1 MSWITWRQQMSD
13 KQTKIMFVDDDLV
26 TGRVMKRNCDN
37 ANYRCS
43 VFQNAQDCLN
53 SFKKTNADIVIT
65 DLRMPG
71 MNGFELLSELRDID
85 ENVPVLVMT
94 GYSSVEN
101 AVEAMKRGAT
111 DFIKKPFDFT
121 ELKLM
126 LDRTMKGVVLK
137 NENKLLKRR
146 LVESRNRFNMIGDTE
161 VMRTLFNTIEKVTNV
176 NCNVIITGESGTGKE
191 LVARALHDY
200 SSRKEAPFVTVDC
213 GALNENMLES
223 ELFGHEKNAFS
234 GAEQRQQGLMEKAS
248 GGTLF
253 LDEIC
258 NISDAMQI
266 KLMRTIE
273 SNKITRL
280 GSNEAIKVD
289 VRIIAASN
297 RNLEQAVEKGE
308 LRHDF
313 YHRLN
318 VVNISVPTLAERRDD
333 IPALVEQFVQE
344 FAEHYNRDITG
355 YDKASLK
362 LFCDAS
368 WTGNVRE
375 LRNVIERDVILSE
388 EQTLHWKNIDSR
400 DETDDSKINFSDE
413 IFMSLEQLEERY
425 INHVLEC
432 FKGKKTKAAKI
443 LGIDKTTLWRKLRRY
458 DITSEDI
465 SE

>member
-1 MSWITWRQQMSD
+1 
-13 KQTKIMFVDDDLV
+13 MFVDDDIV

-37 ANYRCS
+37 ANFSCS
-43 VFQNAQDCLN
+43 VYQSGQDCIN
-53 SFKKTNADIVIT
+53 AFKKSNADIVIT

-71 MNGFELLSELRDID
+71 MNGFELLSELRTID

-111 DFIKKPFDFT
+111 DFIKKPFDFS

-126 LDRTMKGVVLK
+126 LDRTMKGVQLK

-146 LVESRNRFNMIGDTE
+146 LGQKHNRFNMIGDTP
-161 VMRTLFNTIEKVTNV
+161 VMRTLFNTIEKVTDV

-200 SSRKEAPFVTVDC
+200 SPRKEAPFVTVDC
-213 GALNENMLES
+213 GALNENLLES

-273 SNKITRL
+273 TNTIKRL
-280 GSNEAIKVD
+280 GSSDEINID

-297 RNLEQAVEKGE
+297 RNLDKAIESGE
-308 LRHDF
+308 LRPDF

-318 VVNISVPTLAERRDD
+318 VVNIHVPSLSERRDD
-333 IPALVEQFVQE
+333 IPALVEQFIQE
-344 FAEHYNRDITG
+344 FAELYNRDIKG
-355 YDKASLK
+355 YDEASLK
-362 LFCDAS
+362 LLCDATWS
-368 WTGNVRE
+368 GNVRE

-388 EQTLHWKNIDSR
+388 DKILHWKGAEDFDNPDGSN
-400 DETDDSKINFSDE
+400 SLINFSDDS
-413 IFMSLEQLEERY
+413 FMSLEQLEEEY
-425 INHVLEC
+425 INHVLRC
-432 FKGKKTKAAKI
+432 FKGKKTKAAKT

-458 DITSEDI
+458 DISDEAI
-465 SE
+465 EEKN

>member
-1 MSWITWRQQMSD
+1 MSD
-13 KQTKIMFVDDDLV
+13 KQTKIMFVDDDIV

-37 ANYRCS
+37 ADYKCS
-43 VFQNAQDCLN
+43 VYQSAQDCIN
-53 SFKKTNADIVIT
+53 AFKKSNADIVIT

-71 MNGFELLSELRDID
+71 MNGFELLTELRSID

-126 LDRTMKGVVLK
+126 LDRTMKAVHLK

-146 LVESRNRFNMIGDTE
+146 LGQKRNRFGMIGETPI
-161 VMRTLFNTIEKVTNV
+161 MCSLFNTIEKVTDV
-176 NCNVIITGESGTGKE
+176 NCNVIVTGESGTGKE

-200 SSRKEAPFVTVDC
+200 SSRKDAPFVTVDC

-223 ELFGHEKNAFS
+223 ELFGHEQNVFS
-234 GAEQRQQGLMEKAS
+234 GAEHRQQGLLEQAS

-258 NISDAMQI
+258 NITDAMQI

-273 SNKITRL
+273 SNKITRI
-280 GSNEAIKVD
+280 GSSELINID

-297 RNLEQAVEKGE
+297 RNLDQAVENEE

-318 VVNISVPTLAERRDD
+318 VVNIYVPTLEQRRDD
-333 IPALVEQFVQE
+333 IPALVDQFVQE
-344 FAEHYNRDITG
+344 FAEQYNRDVKG
-355 YDKASLK
+355 YDEKSLK
-362 LFCDAS
+362 LLCEAP

-375 LRNVIERDVILSE
+375 LRNVVERGIIFSEGKQLVWKGLEDLSSE
-388 EQTLHWKNIDSR
+388 EEDLL
-400 DETDDSKINFSDE
+400 INFSGDS
-413 IFMSLEQLEERY
+413 FMSLEELEEEY
-425 INHVLEC
+425 INHVLRC
-432 FKGKKTKAAKI
+432 FDGKKTKAAKT

-458 DITSEDI
+458 GIGDEVLK
-465 SE
+465 EKLEH

>member
-1 MSWITWRQQMSD
+1 MSD

-37 ANYRCS
+37 ANYSCS
-43 VFQNAQDCLN
+43 VYQNGQDCLN
-53 SFKKTNADIVIT
+53 AFRKSNADIVIT

-71 MNGFELLSELRDID
+71 MNGFELLSELRSID

-126 LDRTMKGVVLK
+126 LDRTMKGMRLK

-146 LVESRNRFNMIGDTE
+146 LGQKRNRFGMIGDTP
-161 VMRTLFNTIEKVTNV
+161 VMRSLFNTIEKVTDV
-176 NCNVIITGESGTGKE
+176 NCNVVISGESGTGKE

-223 ELFGHEKNAFS
+223 ELFGHEQNAFS
-234 GAEQRQQGLMEKAS
+234 GADKRQQGLMEQAS

-273 SNKITRL
+273 TNKITRL
-280 GSNEAIKVD
+280 GSSEEIKVD

-297 RNLEQAVEKGE
+297 RNLEQAVESGE

-318 VVNISVPTLAERRDD
+318 VVNIYVPTLDERRED
-333 IPALVEQFVQE
+333 IPALVEQFVEE
-344 FAEHYNRDITG
+344 FADQYNRNLKG
-355 YDKASLK
+355 YDSNSLK
-362 LFCDAS
+362 LLCEAN
-368 WTGNVRE
+368 WAGNIRE
-375 LRNVIERDVILSE
+375 LRNAVEREVILSD
-388 EQTLHWKNIDSR
+388 EQTLHWREPENIESDDIDSL
-400 DETDDSKINFSDE
+400 INFSDDN
-413 IFMSLEQLEERY
+413 FMSLEQLEQEY
-425 INHVLEC
+425 INHVLRC
-432 FKGKKTKAAKI
+432 FKGKKTKAAKT

-458 DITSEDI
+458 DISE
-465 SE
+465 EEL

>member
-1 MSWITWRQQMSD
+1 MSD

-37 ANYRCS
+37 ANYSCS
-43 VFQNAQDCLN
+43 VFQSGQDCIN
-53 SFKKTNADIVIT
+53 AFKKSSADIVIT

-71 MNGFELLSELRDID
+71 MNGFELLSELREID

-126 LDRTMKGVVLK
+126 LDRTMKGVRLK

-146 LVESRNRFNMIGDTE
+146 LGKQRNRYGMIGDTP
-161 VMRTLFNTIEKVTNV
+161 VMRTLFNTIEKVTDV
-176 NCNVIITGESGTGKE
+176 NCNVVITGESGTGKE

-200 SSRKEAPFVTVDC
+200 SSRKDAPFVTVDC
-213 GALNENMLES
+213 GALNDNMLES
-223 ELFGHEKNAFS
+223 ELFGHEKNAFA
-234 GAEQRQQGLMEKAS
+234 GAEQRQQGLMEQAS

-280 GSNEAIKVD
+280 GSNDEIAID

-297 RNLEQAVEKGE
+297 RNLDKAVEEGE

-318 VVNISVPTLAERRDD
+318 VVNIHVPTLSERRED

-344 FAEHYNRDITG
+344 FAEQYNRDIKG
-355 YDKASLK
+355 YDAASIK
-362 LFCDAS
+362 LLCEAP
-368 WTGNVRE
+368 WAGNVRE
-375 LRNVIERDVILSE
+375 LRNVIEREIILSE
-388 EQTLHWKNIDSR
+388 DKVLRWQGIPG
-400 DETDDSKINFSDE
+400 DDDGLDANSLINFSDNS
-413 IFMSLEQLEERY
+413 FMSLEKLEEEY
-425 INHVLEC
+425 INHVLRC
-432 FKGKKTKAAKI
+432 FKGKKTKAAKT

-458 DITSEDI
+458 DIAE
-465 SE
+465 EANKE

>member
-1 MSWITWRQQMSD
+1 MSD
-13 KQTKIMFVDDDLV
+13 KQTRIMFIDDDVV

-37 ANYRCS
+37 AKYTCT
-43 VFQNAQDCLN
+43 VFQNGQDCLN
-53 SFKKTNADIVIT
+53 AFKKSSADIVIT

-71 MNGFELLSELRDID
+71 MNGFELLSELRAID
-85 ENVPVLVMT
+85 ENIPVLVMT

-126 LDRTMKGVVLK
+126 LDRTMKGVRLK
-137 NENKLLKRR
+137 NENKFLKR
-146 LVESRNRFNMIGDTE
+146 LISDKRNRFGMIGDAPI
-161 VMRTLFNTIEKVTNV
+161 MLSLFNTIEKVTNV

-213 GALNENMLES
+213 GALNESMLES
-223 ELFGHEKNAFS
+223 ELFGHEQGAFS
-234 GAEQRQQGLMEKAS
+234 GAEYRHYGLMEQAS

-280 GSNEAIKVD
+280 GSFDEIKVD

-297 RNLEQAVEKGE
+297 RNLEKAVEKGE

-318 VVNISVPTLAERRDD
+318 VVNIYVPTLNERRED
-333 IPALVEQFVQE
+333 IPALIEQFVTE
-344 FAEHYNRDITG
+344 FAEHYNRDIKG
-355 YDKASLK
+355 FDNISLK
-362 LFCDAS
+362 LLCDAP
-368 WTGNVRE
+368 WTGNIRE
-375 LRNVIERDVILSE
+375 LRNVIEREIILSDE
-388 EQTLHWKNIDSR
+388 KILHWKGAADFEN
-400 DETDDSKINFSDE
+400 KNNPLMNFSDDNL
-413 IFMSLEQLEERY
+413 ISLEELEKNY
-425 INHVLEC
+425 INHVLHC
-432 FKGKKTKAAKI
+432 FKGKKTKAAKT

-458 DITSEDI
+458 DISDDI
-465 SE
+465 LEE

>member
-1 MSWITWRQQMSD
+1 MSD
-13 KQTKIMFVDDDLV
+13 NKIKIMFVDDDVV

-37 ANYRCS
+37 ANYSCS
-43 VFQNAQDCLN
+43 VYQSAQDCLTAFEQ
-53 SFKKTNADIVIT
+53 SNADIVIT

-71 MNGFELLSELRDID
+71 MNGFELLTELRSID
-85 ENVPVLVMT
+85 ENIPVLVMT

-126 LDRTMKGVVLK
+126 LDRTMKSVRLK
-137 NENKLLKRR
+137 TENKLLKRR
-146 LVESRNRFNMIGDTE
+146 LGKKNNRFGMVGDTPI
-161 VMRTLFNTIEKVTNV
+161 MRSLFNTIDKVADV
-176 NCNVIITGESGTGKE
+176 NCNVVISGESGTGKE
-191 LVARALHDY
+191 LVARALHD
-200 SSRKEAPFVTVDC
+200 SGLRKDAPFVTVDC
-213 GALNENMLES
+213 GALNGNMLES

-234 GAEQRQQGLMEKAS
+234 GADQRQQGLLEQAS

-273 SNKITRL
+273 SNKIKRL
-280 GSNEAIKVD
+280 GSSEEVSID

-297 RNLEQAVEKGE
+297 RNLEKAVEDGE

-318 VVNISVPTLAERRDD
+318 VVNIYVPRLDERRDD
-333 IPALVEQFVQE
+333 IPALVEQFIRE
-344 FAEHYNRDITG
+344 FAEQYERDIKG
-355 YDKASLK
+355 FDSASLK
-362 LFCDAS
+362 LICDAS
-368 WTGNVRE
+368 WKGNVRE
-375 LRNVIERDVILSE
+375 LRNIIEREVILSE
-388 EQTLHWKNIDSR
+388 DKTLHWRGNGELDS
-400 DETDDSKINFSDE
+400 DDLDTALNFSDDHL
-413 IFMSLEQLEERY
+413 MSLEQLEHEY
-425 INHVLEC
+425 ISHVLRC
-432 FKGKKTKAAKI
+432 FKGKKTKAAKT

-458 DITSEDI
+458 DVKEGNASD
-465 SE
+465 S

>member
-1 MSWITWRQQMSD
+1 MSD
-13 KQTKIMFVDDDLV
+13 KQTKIMFVDDDIV

-37 ANYRCS
+37 ANYICS
-43 VFQNAQDCLN
+43 VYQSAQDCLN
-53 SFKKTNADIVIT
+53 AFKKSDADIVIT

-71 MNGFELLSELRDID
+71 MNGFELLTELRAID

-121 ELKLM
+121 ELRLM
-126 LDRTMKGVVLK
+126 LDRTMKGVRLK

-146 LVESRNRFNMIGDTE
+146 LGQKRNRFGMIGETP
-161 VMRTLFNTIEKVTNV
+161 VMRSLFNTIEKVTNV

-200 SSRKEAPFVTVDC
+200 SSRKDAPFVTVDC

-234 GAEQRQQGLMEKAS
+234 GAEQRQQGLLEQAS
-248 GGTLF
+248 GGSLF

-280 GSNEAIKVD
+280 GSSEPINVD

-297 RNLEQAVEKGE
+297 RNLDQAVENDE

-318 VVNISVPTLAERRDD
+318 VVNIYVPTLAERRED
-333 IPALVEQFVQE
+333 IPALVEQFVEE
-344 FAEHYNRDITG
+344 FAECYNRDIKG
-355 YDKASLK
+355 YDAASLK
-362 LFCDAS
+362 LLCEAP
-368 WTGNVRE
+368 WAGNIRE
-375 LRNVIERDVILSE
+375 LRNVIEREVILSE
-388 EQTLHWKNIDSR
+388 DNTLCWKSVKGVLSEEEGDS
-400 DETDDSKINFSDE
+400 SINFSDDN
-413 IFMSLEQLEERY
+413 FMSLEQLEEEY
-425 INHVLEC
+425 INHVLRC
-432 FKGKKTKAAKI
+432 FKGKKTKAAKT

-458 DITSEDI
+458 DITDEM
-465 SE
+465 

>member
-1 MSWITWRQQMSD
+1 MSD
-13 KQTKIMFVDDDLV
+13 KQTKILFVDDDLV

-37 ANYRCS
+37 ASYSCS

-53 SFKKTNADIVIT
+53 AFKNSHADIVIT

-71 MNGFELLSELRDID
+71 MNGFELLSELRNID
-85 ENVPVLVMT
+85 ENIPVLVMT

-126 LDRTMKGVVLK
+126 LDRTMKGMRLK

-146 LVESRNRFNMIGDTE
+146 IGQKRNRFGMIGDTP
-161 VMRTLFNTIEKVTNV
+161 VMRSLFNTIEKVTDV
-176 NCNVIITGESGTGKE
+176 NCNVVISGESGTGKE

-213 GALNENMLES
+213 GALNEHMLES
-223 ELFGHEKNAFS
+223 ELFGHEQNAFA
-234 GAEQRQQGLMEKAS
+234 GAEQRQQGLMEQAS

-273 SNKITRL
+273 TNKITRL
-280 GSNEAIKVD
+280 GSSEEINID

-297 RNLEQAVEKGE
+297 RNLEQAVENGE

-318 VVNISVPTLAERRDD
+318 VVNICVPALNEHRED

-344 FAEHYNRDITG
+344 FSEQYNHNIKG
-355 YDKASLK
+355 YDSTSLK
-362 LFCDAS
+362 SLCDAR
-368 WTGNVRE
+368 WTGNVRQ
-375 LRNVIERDVILSE
+375 LRNIIERDVILSD
-388 EQTLHWKNIDSR
+388 EQILHWNEPEGAENEDMDSL
-400 DETDDSKINFSDE
+400 INFSDDS
-413 IFMSLEQLEERY
+413 FMSLEQLEQEY
-425 INHVLEC
+425 INHVLRC
-432 FKGKKTKAAKI
+432 FKGKKTKAAKT

-458 DITSEDI
+458 DISGEEI
-465 SE
+465 

>member
-1 MSWITWRQQMSD
+1 MSD
-13 KQTKIMFVDDDLV
+13 KQTKIMFVDDDIV

-37 ANYRCS
+37 ASYTCS
-43 VFQNAQDCLN
+43 VYQSAQDCLN
-53 SFKKTNADIVIT
+53 AFKKSNADIVIT

-71 MNGFELLSELRDID
+71 MNGFELLSELRAID

-126 LDRTMKGVVLK
+126 LDRTMKGVRLK

-146 LVESRNRFNMIGDTE
+146 LGQKRNRFGMIGETP
-161 VMRTLFNTIEKVTNV
+161 VMRTLFNTIEKVTDV

-200 SSRKEAPFVTVDC
+200 SSRKDAPFVTVDC

-223 ELFGHEKNAFS
+223 ELFGHEQNAFS
-234 GAEQRQQGLMEKAS
+234 GAEHRQQGLFEQAS

-253 LDEIC
+253 LDEVC

-280 GSNEAIKVD
+280 GSTDPINID

-297 RNLEQAVEKGE
+297 RNLDQAVDGEE

-318 VVNISVPTLAERRDD
+318 VVNIYVPTLAERRED
-333 IPALVEQFVQE
+333 IPALVDQFVQE
-344 FAEHYNRDITG
+344 FAEHYNRDIKG
-355 YDKASLK
+355 YDSDSLK
-362 LFCDAS
+362 LLCDAA
-368 WTGNVRE
+368 WAGNVRE
-375 LRNVIERDVILSE
+375 LRNIIEREVILSDDKALSWKGAEGSE
-388 EQTLHWKNIDSR
+388 EEAQSNLS
-400 DETDDSKINFSDE
+400 INFSDDN
-413 IFMSLEQLEERY
+413 FMSLEQLEEEY
-425 INHVLEC
+425 INHVLRC
-432 FKGKKTKAAKI
+432 FKGKKTKAAKT

-458 DITSEDI
+458 DITDETINEDI
-465 SE
+465 

>member
-1 MSWITWRQQMSD
+1 MSD

-37 ANYRCS
+37 ASYTCS
-43 VFQNAQDCLN
+43 VYQSAQDCLTA
-53 SFKKTNADIVIT
+53 FKKSNADIVIT

-71 MNGFELLSELRDID
+71 MNGFELLSELRAID

-126 LDRTMKGVVLK
+126 LDRTMKGVRLK

-146 LVESRNRFNMIGDTE
+146 LGQKRNRFGMIGETS
-161 VMRTLFNTIEKVTNV
+161 VMRTLFNTIEKVTDV

-223 ELFGHEKNAFS
+223 ELFGHEQNAFS
-234 GAEQRQQGLMEKAS
+234 GAEQRQQGLLEQAS

-280 GSNEAIKVD
+280 GSSEPINID

-297 RNLEQAVEKGE
+297 RNLDQAVDSDE

-318 VVNISVPTLAERRDD
+318 VVNICVPTLAERRED
-333 IPALVEQFVQE
+333 ISALVDQFVQE
-344 FAEHYNRDITG
+344 FAERYNRDIKG
-355 YDKASLK
+355 FDSDSLK
-362 LFCDAS
+362 LLCDAP
-368 WTGNVRE
+368 WAGNVRE
-375 LRNVIERDVILSE
+375 LRNIIEREVILSDDKI
-388 EQTLHWKNIDSR
+388 LHWKGVGGLIGE
-400 DETDDSKINFSDE
+400 DESNSSINFSDE
-413 IFMSLEQLEERY
+413 SFMSLEQLEEEY
-425 INHVLEC
+425 INHVLRC
-432 FKGKKTKAAKI
+432 FKGKKTKAAKT

-458 DITSEDI
+458 DIADDVISEDV
-465 SE
+465 

>member
-1 MSWITWRQQMSD
+1 MSD
-13 KQTKIMFVDDDLV
+13 KKTRIMFVDDDVV

-37 ANYRCS
+37 ANYSCS
-43 VFQNAQDCLN
+43 VYQNGKDCLAA
-53 SFKKTNADIVIT
+53 FKESNADIVIT
-65 DLRMPG
+65 DLRMPS
-71 MNGFELLSELRDID
+71 MNGFELLSELREID

-101 AVEAMKRGAT
+101 AVEAMKRGAS

-126 LDRTMKGVVLK
+126 LDRTMNGVQLK

-146 LVESRNRFNMIGDTE
+146 LTHKRNRFGMIGDTP
-161 VMRTLFNTIEKVTNV
+161 VMRSLFNTIEKVTEV
-176 NCNVIITGESGTGKE
+176 HCNVVITGESGTGKE

-200 SSRKEAPFVTVDC
+200 SSRKNAPFVTVDC

-223 ELFGHEKNAFS
+223 ELFGHEQNAFS
-234 GAEQRQQGLMEKAS
+234 GAETRQKGLLEQAS

-273 SNKITRL
+273 SNKISRL
-280 GSNEAIKVD
+280 GSSDEINID

-297 RNLEQAVEKGE
+297 RNLEQAIENGE

-318 VVNISVPTLAERRDD
+318 VVNIPVPTLNEHRDD

-344 FAEHYNRDITG
+344 FSERYNRDING

-362 LFCDAS
+362 LLCESTWA
-368 WTGNVRE
+368 GNVRE
-375 LRNVIERDVILSE
+375 LRNIVEREVILSE
-388 EQTLHWKNIDSR
+388 VQTLHWQSADVSKSDIDDNLS
-400 DETDDSKINFSDE
+400 INFSDE
-413 IFMSLEQLEERY
+413 NLMSLEELEEKY
-425 INHVLEC
+425 INHVLRC
-432 FKGKKTKAAKI
+432 FKGKKTKAAKT

-458 DITSEDI
+458 NITEEEI
-465 SE
+465 

>member
-1 MSWITWRQQMSD
+1 MSD

-37 ANYRCS
+37 AKYSCS
-43 VFQNAQDCLN
+43 VFQNAQECLN
-53 SFKKTNADIVIT
+53 AFKKSSADIVIT

-85 ENVPVLVMT
+85 ETVPVLVMT

-111 DFIKKPFDFT
+111 DFIKKPFDFS

-126 LDRTMKGVVLK
+126 LDRTMKGVRLK
-137 NENKLLKRR
+137 NENKFLKRR
-146 LVESRNRFNMIGDTE
+146 LGQSRNRFGMIGDTPI
-161 VMRTLFNTIEKVTNV
+161 MQSLFNTIEKVTDV
-176 NCNVIITGESGTGKE
+176 NCNVIVTGESGTGKE

-213 GALNENMLES
+213 GALNENLLES

-234 GAEQRQQGLMEKAS
+234 GADYRQQGLMEQAS

-280 GSNEAIKVD
+280 GSNDEINID

-318 VVNISVPTLAERRDD
+318 VVNIYVPTLAEHRDD
-333 IPALVEQFVQE
+333 IPALVEQFVE
-344 FAEHYNRDITG
+344 DFAELYHREIKGFDNS
-355 YDKASLK
+355 SLK
-362 LFCDAS
+362 LLCDAA

-375 LRNVIERDVILSE
+375 LRNVIEREVIL
-388 EQTLHWKNIDSR
+388 
-400 DETDDSKINFSDE
+400 TDDKTLSWQGADFINDENNSLINFSE
-413 IFMSLEQLEERY
+413 QKFISLEQLEEEY
-425 INHVLEC
+425 INHVLRC
-432 FKGKKTKAAKI
+432 FKGKKTKAAKT

-458 DITSEDI
+458 DINEEEI
-465 SE
+465 

>member
-1 MSWITWRQQMSD
+1 MSD
-13 KQTKIMFVDDDLV
+13 KQTKIMFVDDDMV

-37 ANYRCS
+37 ASYSCS
-43 VFQNAQDCLN
+43 VYQSGQDCLN
-53 SFKKTNADIVIT
+53 AFKNSNVDIVIT

-71 MNGFELLSELRDID
+71 MNGFELLSELRAID

-111 DFIKKPFDFT
+111 DFIKKPFDFS

-126 LDRTMKGVVLK
+126 LDRTMKGVRLK

-146 LVESRNRFNMIGDTE
+146 LGQKRNRFGMIGETP
-161 VMRTLFNTIEKVTNV
+161 VMRSLFNTVEKVTDV

-200 SSRKEAPFVTVDC
+200 SSRKDAPFVTVDC

-223 ELFGHEKNAFS
+223 ELFGHEQNAFS
-234 GAEQRQQGLMEKAS
+234 GTEQRQQGLMEQAS

-273 SNKITRL
+273 SNKITRI
-280 GSNEAIKVD
+280 GSSDEINID

-318 VVNISVPTLAERRDD
+318 VVNIYVPTLAERRED

-344 FAEHYNRDITG
+344 FSELYNRDIKG
-355 YDKASLK
+355 YDSVSLK
-362 LFCDAS
+362 LLCDAP
-368 WTGNVRE
+368 WAGNVRE
-375 LRNVIERDVILSE
+375 LRNVVEREVILSE
-388 EQTLHWKNIDSR
+388 DKSLSWEGMDGFEDQEDSNL
-400 DETDDSKINFSDE
+400 SINFSNDS
-413 IFMSLEQLEERY
+413 FMSLEELEEKY
-425 INHVLEC
+425 INHVLQC
-432 FKGKKTKAAKI
+432 FKGKKTKAAKT

-458 DITSEDI
+458 DIVEEEI
-465 SE
+465 

>member
-1 MSWITWRQQMSD
+1 MSD

-37 ANYRCS
+37 ASYTCS
-43 VFQNAQDCLN
+43 VYQSAQDCLTA
-53 SFKKTNADIVIT
+53 FKKSNADIVIT

-71 MNGFELLSELRDID
+71 MNGFELLSELRAID

-126 LDRTMKGVVLK
+126 LDRTMKGVRLK

-146 LVESRNRFNMIGDTE
+146 LGQKHNRFGMIGETS
-161 VMRTLFNTIEKVTNV
+161 VMRTLFNTIEKVTDV

-223 ELFGHEKNAFS
+223 ELFGHEQNAFS
-234 GAEQRQQGLMEKAS
+234 GAEQRQQGLLEQAS

-280 GSNEAIKVD
+280 GSSEPINID

-297 RNLEQAVEKGE
+297 RNLDQAVDSDE

-318 VVNISVPTLAERRDD
+318 VVNICVPTLAERRED
-333 IPALVEQFVQE
+333 ISALVDQFVQE
-344 FAEHYNRDITG
+344 FAERYNRDIKG
-355 YDKASLK
+355 FDSDSLK
-362 LFCDAS
+362 LLSDAP
-368 WTGNVRE
+368 WAGNVRE
-375 LRNVIERDVILSE
+375 LRNIIEREVILSDDKI
-388 EQTLHWKNIDSR
+388 LHWKGAEGLVGE
-400 DETDDSKINFSDE
+400 DESNSSINFSDE
-413 IFMSLEQLEERY
+413 SFMSLEQLEEEY
-425 INHVLEC
+425 INHVLRC
-432 FKGKKTKAAKI
+432 FKGKKTKAAKT

-458 DITSEDI
+458 DIADDVISEDL
-465 SE
+465 

>member
-1 MSWITWRQQMSD
+1 MSD
-13 KQTKIMFVDDDLV
+13 KQTKIMFVDDDVV

-37 ANYRCS
+37 ANYTCS
-43 VFQNAQDCLN
+43 VYKSAQDCLN
-53 SFKKTNADIVIT
+53 AFKKSNADIVIT

-71 MNGFELLSELRDID
+71 MNGFELLSELRAID

-126 LDRTMKGVVLK
+126 LDRTMKGVRLK

-146 LVESRNRFNMIGDTE
+146 LGQKRNRFGMIGETP
-161 VMRTLFNTIEKVTNV
+161 VMRSLFNTIEKVTDV

-200 SSRKEAPFVTVDC
+200 SSRKDAPFVTVDC

-223 ELFGHEKNAFS
+223 ELFGHEQNAFS
-234 GAEQRQQGLMEKAS
+234 GAEQRQQGLLEQAS

-273 SNKITRL
+273 SNEITRL
-280 GSNEAIKVD
+280 GSSEPINID

-297 RNLEQAVEKGE
+297 RNLDQAVESDE

-318 VVNISVPTLAERRDD
+318 VVNIYVPTLAERRED
-333 IPALVEQFVQE
+333 IPALVDQFVQE
-344 FAEHYNRDITG
+344 FADYYNRDIKG
-355 YDKASLK
+355 YDSDSLK
-362 LFCDAS
+362 LLCDAP
-368 WTGNVRE
+368 WAGNVRE
-375 LRNVIERDVILSE
+375 LRNIIEREVILSDDKALRWKGAEGVVGE
-388 EQTLHWKNIDSR
+388 EESNLS
-400 DETDDSKINFSDE
+400 INFSDDN
-413 IFMSLEQLEERY
+413 FMSLEQLEEEY
-425 INHVLEC
+425 INHVLRC
-432 FKGKKTKAAKI
+432 FKGKKTKAAKT

-458 DITSEDI
+458 DITDEVI
-465 SE
+465 EEEI

>member
-1 MSWITWRQQMSD
+1 MSD

-37 ANYRCS
+37 ANYSCS
-43 VFQNAQDCLN
+43 VYQHGQDCLEA
-53 SFKKTNADIVIT
+53 FKKSNADIVIT

-71 MNGFELLSELRDID
+71 MNGFELLSELREID

-126 LDRTMKGVVLK
+126 LDRTMKSVRLK

-146 LVESRNRFNMIGDTE
+146 LGPNHNRFGMVGDTT
-161 VMRTLFNTIEKVTNV
+161 VMRSLFNTIEKVTDV
-176 NCNVIITGESGTGKE
+176 DCNVLITGESGTGKE

-200 SSRKEAPFVTVDC
+200 SSRKDAPFVTVDC
-213 GALNENMLES
+213 GALNEKMLES
-223 ELFGHEKNAFS
+223 ELFGHEKNSFS
-234 GAEQRQQGLMEKAS
+234 GAEQRQQGLMEQAS

-273 SNKITRL
+273 SNKIKRL
-280 GSNEAIKVD
+280 GSSDEINVD
-289 VRIIAASN
+289 IRIIAASN
-297 RNLEQAVEKGE
+297 RNLDKAVEDGE

-318 VVNISVPTLAERRDD
+318 VVNIYVPSLAERRDD
-333 IPALVEQFVQE
+333 IPALVEHFLQKFSE
-344 FAEHYNRDITG
+344 KYNRDIKG
-355 YDKASLK
+355 YDSDSLK
-362 LFCDAS
+362 QLCAAA
-368 WTGNVRE
+368 WRGNVRE
-375 LRNVIERDVILSE
+375 LRNTIERDVILSE
-388 EQTLHWKNIDSR
+388 DKTLQWKKEVGGENEIEANSP
-400 DETDDSKINFSDE
+400 INFSE
-413 IFMSLEQLEERY
+413 ENFISLEELEEKY
-425 INHVLEC
+425 INHVLSC
-432 FKGKKTKAAKI
+432 YQGKKTKAAKT

-458 DITSEDI
+458 DIPEEKI
-465 SE
+465 

>member
-1 MSWITWRQQMSD
+1 MSD

-37 ANYRCS
+37 ASYTCS
-43 VFQNAQDCLN
+43 VYQSAQDCLTA
-53 SFKKTNADIVIT
+53 FKKSNADIVIT

-71 MNGFELLSELRDID
+71 MNGFELLSELRAID

-126 LDRTMKGVVLK
+126 LDRTMKGVRLK

-146 LVESRNRFNMIGDTE
+146 LGQKRNRFGMIGETS
-161 VMRTLFNTIEKVTNV
+161 VMRTLFNTIEKVTDV

-223 ELFGHEKNAFS
+223 ELFGHEQNAFS
-234 GAEQRQQGLMEKAS
+234 GAEQRQQGLLEQAS

-280 GSNEAIKVD
+280 GSSEPINID

-297 RNLEQAVEKGE
+297 RNLDQAVDSDE

-318 VVNISVPTLAERRDD
+318 VVNICVPTLAERRED
-333 IPALVEQFVQE
+333 ISALVDQFVQE
-344 FAEHYNRDITG
+344 FAERYNRDIKG
-355 YDKASLK
+355 FDSDSLK
-362 LFCDAS
+362 LLCDAP
-368 WTGNVRE
+368 WAGNVRE
-375 LRNVIERDVILSE
+375 LRNIIEREVILSDDKI
-388 EQTLHWKNIDSR
+388 LHWKGAVGLVGE
-400 DETDDSKINFSDE
+400 DEFNSSINFSDE
-413 IFMSLEQLEERY
+413 SFMSLEQLEEEY
-425 INHVLEC
+425 INHVLRC
-432 FKGKKTKAAKI
+432 FKGKKTKAAKT

-458 DITSEDI
+458 DIADDVISEDV
-465 SE
+465 

>member
-1 MSWITWRQQMSD
+1 
-13 KQTKIMFVDDDLV
+13 MFVDDDIV

-37 ANYRCS
+37 ASYACS
-43 VFQNAQDCLN
+43 VYQNGHDCLAA
-53 SFKKTNADIVIT
+53 FKESNADIVIT
-65 DLRMPG
+65 DLRMPS
-71 MNGFELLSELRDID
+71 MNGFELLSELREID

-126 LDRTMKGVVLK
+126 LDRTMKGVKLK

-146 LVESRNRFNMIGDTE
+146 LTQKRNRFGMIGETP
-161 VMRTLFNTIEKVTNV
+161 VMRSLFNTIEKVTEV
-176 NCNVIITGESGTGKE
+176 HCNVVITGESGTGKE

-223 ELFGHEKNAFS
+223 ELFGHEQNAFS
-234 GAEQRQQGLMEKAS
+234 GADSRQMGLLEQAS

-280 GSNEAIKVD
+280 GSSDEINID

-297 RNLEQAVEKGE
+297 RNLEQAIEYGE

-318 VVNISVPTLAERRDD
+318 VVNIHVPALNEHRDD

-344 FAEHYNRDITG
+344 FAECYHRDIKG
-355 YDKASLK
+355 YDNASLK
-362 LFCDAS
+362 LLCEAP

-375 LRNVIERDVILSE
+375 LRNIVEREVILSE
-388 EQTLHWKNIDSR
+388 EQTLHWQGA
-400 DETDDSKINFSDE
+400 DETKGDFHDSLSINFSDE
-413 IFMSLEQLEERY
+413 SFMSLEELEEKY
-425 INHVLEC
+425 INHVLRC
-432 FKGKKTKAAKI
+432 FKGKKTITAKT

-458 DITSEDI
+458 DIAEDEI
-465 SE
+465 

>member
-1 MSWITWRQQMSD
+1 MSD
-13 KQTKIMFVDDDLV
+13 KQTKIMFVDDDVV

-37 ANYRCS
+37 ANFICS
-43 VFQNAQDCLN
+43 VYQNAQDCLGA
-53 SFKKTNADIVIT
+53 FKKSNADIVIT

-71 MNGFELLSELRDID
+71 MNGFELLSELRTID

-126 LDRTMKGVVLK
+126 LDRTMKGVRLK
-137 NENKLLKRR
+137 TENKLLKRR
-146 LVESRNRFNMIGDTE
+146 LGQKRNRFGMIGETP
-161 VMRTLFNTIEKVTNV
+161 VMRSLFNTIEKVTDV

-200 SSRKEAPFVTVDC
+200 SSRKDAPFVTVDC

-234 GAEQRQQGLMEKAS
+234 GAEQRQQGLLEQAS

-273 SNKITRL
+273 SNEITRL
-280 GSNEAIKVD
+280 GSSEPINID

-297 RNLEQAVEKGE
+297 RNLDQAVESDE

-318 VVNISVPTLAERRDD
+318 VVNIYVPTLAERRED
-333 IPALVEQFVQE
+333 IPALVDQFVQE
-344 FAEHYNRDITG
+344 FADYYNRDIKG
-355 YDKASLK
+355 YDSDSLK
-362 LFCDAS
+362 LLCDAP
-368 WTGNVRE
+368 WAGNVRE
-375 LRNVIERDVILSE
+375 LRNIIEREVILSDDKALRWKGAEGVVGE
-388 EQTLHWKNIDSR
+388 EESNLS
-400 DETDDSKINFSDE
+400 INFSDDN
-413 IFMSLEQLEERY
+413 FMSLEQLEEEY
-425 INHVLEC
+425 INHVLRC
-432 FKGKKTKAAKI
+432 FEGKKTKAAKT

-458 DITSEDI
+458 DITDDI
-465 SE
+465 IEEEI